1 MQNEVPP
8 GVMLM
13 MSLRMSVCM
22 HMSAPVWDCVRA
34 NLCCHYCCAVLMILA
49 WHMVFL
55 LCNIMINTRI
65 LKPQEHCVRMTKR
78 CCHVATVEVILVAL
92 INPVRKRRGNFPQKK
107 WQFKPFHFLW
117 NFRQLQISA
126 ERNSLNLNFQKS
138 FQVIKGTSR
147 LLTMVNTASLNRNPL
162 LYRTRVGF
170 Q

>member
-22 HMSAPVWDCVRA
+22 HMSAPVCDCVRA
-34 NLCCHYCCAVLMILA
+34 NLCCHYCCAVIMILA

-65 LKPQEHCVRMTKR
+65 LKLQEHCVRMTKR

-92 INPVRKRRGNFPQKK
+92 INHWGKGGKLPTEEVTVQTLSLFLEFQTTPNVSRKK
-107 WQFKPFHFLW
+107 QFKPEFPEILSGDI
-117 NFRQLQISA
+117 RDKSA
-126 ERNSLNLNFQKS
+126 SNNGESGFSEWKS
-138 FQVIKGTSR
+138 
-147 LLTMVNTASLNRNPL
+147 TA
-162 LYRTRVGF
+162 V
-170 Q
+170 